1 MTTLVLLHSALG
13 RTSGMDAIA
22 ERFALAG
29 YAVHTPDVYAG
40 RTFDAAEPGVAHSQE
55 VGFSTLV
62 DRVKEACEDL
72 GDDLV
77 FGGF

>member
-40 RTFDAAEPGVAHSQE
+40 RTFDEIGRASCRE
-55 VGFSTLV
+55 
-62 DRVKEACEDL
+62 RV
-72 GDDLV
+72 
-77 FGGF
+77 